1 MTPAGTRRSAQAA
14 STGTDAPTG
23 QVAERADAAEVAH
36 RLRLSI
42 TRLARILRQQDES
55 GLPPTL
61 ASALSTIDS
70 AGPLTLSE
78 LAARESV
85 APPSVTKAVDKLE
98 GRGLVQ
104 RRRDER
110 DRRVFR
116 VHVTAAG
123 HKLTATNRSR
133 RTAWLATQI
142 RNLSDD
148 DVACLTGA
156 AEILDRLTGRGGEQV
171 GP

>member
-1 MTPAGTRRSAQAA
+1 MSPAATRRPPAPV
-14 STGTDAPTG
+14 STEGTDA
-23 QVAERADAAEVAH
+23 VEVAH
-36 RLRLSI
+36 RLRLSV
-42 TRLARILRQQDES
+42 TRLARILRQQDAT

-70 AGPLTLSE
+70 AGPLTLSD

-85 APPSVTKAVDKLE
+85 APPSITKAVDKLE

-104 RRRDER
+104 RRRDEQ

-123 HKLTATNRSR
+123 HKLIATNRSR
-133 RTAWLATQI
+133 RTAWLATRI
-142 RNLSDD
+142 DELPADEL
-148 DVACLTGA
+148 ACLAAA
-156 AEILDRLTGRGGEQV
+156 AEILDRLTGRAGAPV

>member
-1 MTPAGTRRSAQAA
+1 MSPAATRRPPTSE
-14 STGTDAPTG
+14 DADG
-23 QVAERADAAEVAH
+23 IDAVEVAH

-55 GLPPTL
+55 SLPPTL
-61 ASALSTIDS
+61 ASALSTIDG

-85 APPSVTKAVDKLE
+85 APPSITKAVDKLE
-98 GRGLVQ
+98 ARGLVQ
-104 RRRDER
+104 RRRDDR

-116 VHVTAAG
+116 VQATAAG
-123 HKLTATNRSR
+123 HKLSATNRSR

-142 RNLSDD
+142 RDLSDD
-148 DVACLTGA
+148 DVACLAGA
-156 AEILDRLTGRGGEQV
+156 AEILDRLTGRAGEPV
-171 GP
+171 RP